1 MCMLCAMRL
10 TTWPQSRRR
19 LLDETALA
27 LRWAQCGGGSTG
39 SCGLAAALARKVSAP
54 LCVGRREHRRN
65 SGTFT
70 DYLESI
76 TSISRAPICSSDS
89 IGKLNAEPASLTS
102 SPRGK
107 PSAIHSRLAVEI
119 HEDWIKLA
127 LPQRRCCAIRHFV
140 RRSVPQNRGLGIANA
155 KPPISQRF
163 SRALCSV
170 FGGTMH
176 SVG

>member
-1 MCMLCAMRL
+1 MPEETWSAGGRLCCQRRSSSSSSGPLSKCSQKLGSPAMCMLCAMRL
-10 TTWPQSRRR
+10 TTCPQSRRR

-107 PSAIHSRLAVEI
+107 RSAIHSRLAVEI
-119 HEDWIKLA
+119 HEDWIE
-127 LPQRRCCAIRHFV
+127 P
-140 RRSVPQNRGLGIANA
+140 
-155 KPPISQRF
+155 
-163 SRALCSV
+163 
-170 FGGTMH
+170 
-176 SVG
+176 

>member
-1 MCMLCAMRL
+1 MLCAMRL
-10 TTWPQSRRR
+10 TTCPQSRRR

-65 SGTFT
+65 SDLLPAT
-70 DYLESI
+70 SRI

-89 IGKLNAEPASLTS
+89 IGKLNGEPASLAS

-107 PSAIHSRLAVEI
+107 RSATHSRLAVEI
-119 HEDWIKLA
+119 HEDWIEARVTSTWK
-127 LPQRRCCAIRHFV
+127 CCAIRHFV
-140 RRSVPQNRGLGIANA
+140 RRSRPQRNRAWACIASA

-163 SRALCSV
+163 SRTFCSV
-170 FGGTMH
+170 FGEQYL
-176 SVG
+176 SVE